1 MRGRYLRNCEIVRQ
15 KSALDTRTPA
25 MYNVSRKFALSVTR
39 YQRRRI
45 APEKHE
51 GVSGVKRQYTNGSI
65 VIMDGAVVI
74 GDVTLGED
82 CGIWF
87 NAVVRGD
94 EAPIIIGART
104 NIQDCSVLHC
114 FEGIPL
120 RIGEGVTVGHNS
132 ILHGCTIGDNTLIGM
147 GSIIMNNAVIG
158 NNCIIGAGSLVPG
171 GHVIPDNSVAMGNP
185 AKVVRQMRDKDI
197 RDNIE
202 SALLYMRQKEAY
214 R

>member
-1 MRGRYLRNCEIVRQ
+1 MKKQ
-15 KSALDTRTPA
+15 
-25 MYNVSRKFALSVTR
+25 
-39 YQRRRI
+39 Q
-45 APEKHE
+45 
-51 GVSGVKRQYTNGSI
+51 TNGSV
-65 VIMDGAVVI
+65 VIMDGAIVV

-94 EAPIIIGART
+94 EAPIKIGART

-114 FEGIPL
+114 FENIPL
-120 RIGEGVTVGHNS
+120 KIGQGVTVGHNA

-158 NNCIIGAGSLVPG
+158 DNCVIGAGSLVPG
-171 GHVIPDNSVAMGNP
+171 GHVIPDNSVAIGNP
-185 AKVVRQMRDKDI
+185 AKVVRQVRQKDI
-197 RDNIE
+197 EDNRE
-202 SALLYMRQKEAY
+202 SAELYAREKEKY